1 MVLAG
6 ATGAWRGI
14 RFGGEA
20 LAAALSPST
29 YTPAV
34 RRSAARQVCA
44 AAWDVLPGVVLVCG
58 LLSWVVIRI
67 VSATAHDYG
76 LSAFALDIFVRSLV
90 LELIPLFIALFVALR
105 SGAAL
110 GTEVAL
116 MRARSGAERPR
127 LGEAEALLADLL
139 PRGIG
144 NGLAVLSLT
153 AIGCAVAL
161 AVAYLG
167 LYGFSPWGHG
177 AYARAIGQVF
187 DPVLLAGFALKVSLF
202 ALAVGAIPVATS
214 LGSARELRDVPKAA
228 PRGLVVLFVG
238 LALVEAVSLAAKYV

>member
-1 MVLAG
+1 M
-6 ATGAWRGI
+6 I
-14 RFGGEA
+14 
-20 LAAALSPST
+20 
-29 YTPAV
+29 
-34 RRSAARQVCA
+34 
-44 AAWDVLPGVVLVCG
+44 
-58 LLSWVVIRI
+58 
-67 VSATAHDYG
+67 
-76 LSAFALDIFVRSLV
+76 
-90 LELIPLFIALFVALR
+90 
-105 SGAAL
+105 AAL
-110 GTEVAL
+110 GV
-116 MRARSGAERPR
+116 
-127 LGEAEALLADLL
+127 
-139 PRGIG
+139 
-144 NGLAVLSLT
+144 
-153 AIGCAVAL
+153 VAL